1 MTEEPGLINRSNTI
15 CHYTHFPGF
24 SDPNCNR
31 CNSHEPKM
39 VELLHLFAENGLVD
53 KPGVDAVL
61 LKSRIMGLILLFGS
75 GLFAR
80 VRINDKDGQPHR
92 AEHSRGWRSQ
102 RASRIASFWRSGKKI
117 GRAS

>member
-39 VELLHLFAENGLVD
+39 VELLHLFAENGLSLRLVQAHRVTLTLSNARGACLRVFLRKSPD
-53 KPGVDAVL
+53 PGNCNLVESDP
-61 LKSRIMGLILLFGS
+61 SESSF
-75 GLFAR
+75 
-80 VRINDKDGQPHR
+80 NPHPG
-92 AEHSRGWRSQ
+92 APETPIKTQ
-102 RASRIASFWRSGKKI
+102 RET
-117 GRAS
+117 